1 MCTFNKVKQCMSF
14 LHGDREGAAG
24 KAERDLQEET
34 KSEKRP
40 EGAEITKCN
49 AHVLLKIDRVVCLG
63 LGAEESKDKDKEEN
77 RGRLSSFTAS
87 VSNLVKSARG

>member
-1 MCTFNKVKQCMSF
+1 MP
-14 LHGDREGAAG
+14 DAA
-24 KAERDLQEET
+24 KA
-34 KSEKRP
+34 
-40 EGAEITKCN
+40 
-49 AHVLLKIDRVVCLG
+49 